1 MIVGLGLVSLAI
13 DMVADGAASVS
24 GALLEQLGA
33 TALLVGLVT
42 GGAQALALVLRLV
55 TGPWA
60 DRTGAY
66 WGFTIFGYALTAV
79 SVPLLAFTPLL
90 GAAGLAVASALLLVE
105 RTGKAIRSPSKTV
118 LLADAARA
126 VGLGKGF
133 GVHKAL
139 DQIGAFAGP
148 LVVAGVAAITGSLSP
163 AFLVLIIPAVAA
175 MVLLFW
181 LGRRFPIRACIAR
194 RSRCRGRGR
203 SPKSRC
209 SRPSR
214 RPTRG
219 SRDRRTAAASA
230 RSGTRRIRRAT
241 FRTFLLFSLFAG
253 LTTFGLLS
261 YGIVSFHLVDGR
273 ARARRRGAA
282 GVRAGHGG
290 GRALGA
296 RDGLGLRP
304 VGSARAVCRSGY
316 DRVRARARRSV
327 RRSDS
332 SSPESSSGVP
342 RPVCRTP
349 RSRRSSPTSCPA
361 AAAVR
366 RTAGSPCSRA
376 SARSPA
382 PSWPARC
389 TPTCRC
395 SCALVAVLQVAA
407 LVLLAIVLRTPL
419 GRRAAR

>member
-42 GGAQALALVLRLV
+42 GGAQALALILRLA

-66 WGFTIFGYALTAV
+66 WGFTISGYALTAA

-148 LVVAGVAAITGSLSP
+148 LVVAGVAAITGSLAP
-163 AFLVLIIPAVAA
+163 AFLVLIIPGAAA
-175 MVLLFW
+175 MLLLFW
-181 LGRRFPIRACIAR
+181 LRAKV
-194 RSRCRGRGR
+194 
-203 SPKSRC
+203 PD
-209 SRPSR
+209 PSMYR
-214 RPTRG
+214 AEEPVADAPVAEEAVLAAEPPAPEALEPVAAEGSAPPTG
-219 SRDRRTAAASA
+219 HAA
-230 RSGTRRIRRAT
+230 RAT

-261 YGIVSFHLVDGR
+261 YGIVSFHLVKADLVPVAGVPLVYALGMAAAALSALATGWGYDR
-273 ARARRRGAA
+273 WGPRVLYAVPVMTLFVPGLSLAPTLGFVLAGVVVWGAATGVQDSTVKALVADLVPGRRRGAA
-282 GVRAGHGG
+282 YGWFAVFQGVGALAGAVVAG
-290 GRALGA
+290 ALYGN
-296 RDGLGLRP
+296 
-304 VGSARAVCRSGY
+304 
-316 DRVRARARRSV
+316 
-327 RRSDS
+327 
-332 SSPESSSGVP
+332 VP
-342 RPVCRTP
+342 LLIT
-349 RSRRSSPTSCPA
+349 
-361 AAAVR
+361 
-366 RTAGSPCSRA
+366 
-376 SARSPA
+376 
-382 PSWPARC
+382 
-389 TPTCRC
+389 
-395 SCALVAVLQVAA
+395 LVAVLQVAA
-407 LVLLAIVLRTPL
+407 LVLLAIVLR
-419 GRRAAR
+419 RRRSREPG